1 MAKSSKGIVNRAI
14 VIPDQHFPIH
24 DEKAVKVTLKAI
36 KKIKPNIFVNLG
48 DVGEWAS
55 ASRHYWKNK
64 EKPALEDKLA
74 VIDKDIKAVNN
85 QIDRF
90 DKVLDEVKCKE
101 RYICAGNH
109 DEWLDSFVIKHP
121 YLPQYTFKK
130 ACRWEERGYK
140 YFPYNYELKIGKVNF
155 IHGAYATQLHSKKHL
170 SEYKEN
176 IVYGHTHDIQ
186 RYTGT
191 GLGGTC
197 SAWSMGCLKDMSKK
211 KNRWLNGRLVNWNH
225 AFGIVDWFSNGNFKL
240 EIVEIIKGKT
250 TLWGELI
257 DGS

>member
-1 MAKSSKGIVNRAI
+1 MDNYHYVYHKETDEQAFKIHEGEFEGVVYTYKNVHFPIYDDNGEVVDPEMMVEIPLTFHYEVLYNRDGIVN
-14 VIPDQHFPIH
+14 
-24 DEKAVKVTLKAI
+24 
-36 KKIKPNIFVNLG
+36 
-48 DVGEWAS
+48 
-55 ASRHYWKNK
+55 
-64 EKPALEDKLA
+64 DKSY
-74 VIDKDIKAVNN
+74 
-85 QIDRF
+85 DRF

-197 SAWSMGCLKDMSKK
+197 SAWSMGCLKDMSRE
-211 KNRWLNGRLVNWNH
+211 KNRWLRGRLHNWNH
-225 AFGIVDWFSNGNFKL
+225 AFGIVTFFDKPKGNFQVETI
-240 EIVEIIKGKT
+240 EIVNGQAT
-250 TLWGELI
+250 VWGELI
-257 DGS
+257 SA